1 MPITRPLIASDL
13 SDAAEHAAR
22 WVAAVVPAG
31 TTVVLAHAVDVPEPP
46 SFLRPL
52 FPGSEAVS
60 ALAEAGAQQE
70 LTAMAARIPFPQSE
84 CVVRAGRAAEVM
96 LRVAEERE
104 VDTIVLG
111 PHGPREGLGHFVGST
126 AVKIARQAT
135 VPVVVIRGHAA
146 ATKPSRIV
154 VAIDDSFASVAAL
167 RWAAMLAVD
176 IGASLH
182 VCTVVHPMLSSAL
195 GIAAS
200 DAERAQAIQQITDTT
215 AQWLDEVTMALP
227 ELRPPMSSS
236 VHLGRPADLINSV
249 AVEQQAGLL
258 VVGRNAAEA
267 SRSGLGSV
275 ADSILRN
282 GDVSTAVIPG

>member
-1 MPITRPLIASDL
+1 MPITRPLIAIDL
-13 SDAAEHAAR
+13 SDAAEVAAR
-22 WVAAVVPAG
+22 WVALVAPAG

-52 FPGSEAVS
+52 FAGSDAVS
-60 ALAEAGAQQE
+60 ALAETGAQQE
-70 LTAMAARIPFPQSE
+70 LAALAERVPFPRAE
-84 CVVRAGRAAEVM
+84 CAVRAGRATEVL
-96 LRVAEERE
+96 LRVAEEYA

-111 PHGPREGLGHFVGST
+111 PHGPRDGLGHFVGST

-135 VPVVVIRGHAA
+135 VPVLVIRGDAA
-146 ATKPSRIV
+146 AVKPSRIV

-167 RWAAMLAVD
+167 EWAALLAAD
-176 IGASLH
+176 LGATMH
-182 VCTVVHPMLSSAL
+182 VCTVVHPMFSSAL

-200 DAERAQAIQQITDTT
+200 DAERAVAIQQITDAT

-227 ELRPPMSSS
+227 EPRPPLTSS
-236 VHLGRPADLINSV
+236 VHLGRPAELINRV
-249 AVEQQAGLL
+249 ALDQHAGLL
-258 VVGRNAAEA
+258 VVGRNATQA

-275 ADSILRN
+275 ADHILRD